1 MGDCENEASFLKAVV
16 VFGHEEF
23 TSVLEEGTDG
33 EAFEETDEAEEPK
46 GGGK

>member
-1 MGDCENEASFLKAVV
+1 MRNGENKASFLKAVV

-23 TSVLEEGTDG
+23 ASVLEEGTDG